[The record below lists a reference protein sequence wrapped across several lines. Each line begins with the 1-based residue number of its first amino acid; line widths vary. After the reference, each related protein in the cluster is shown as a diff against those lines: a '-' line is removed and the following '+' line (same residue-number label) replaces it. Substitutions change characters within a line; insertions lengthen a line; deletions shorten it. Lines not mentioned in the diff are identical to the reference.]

1 MSSVLRQV
9 ANNLQGPTKFLQVS
23 GPQYFD
29 SVLDRN
35 MLFPFTYSNGVLD
48 LAFIDNFEVDMITG
62 PDAPQAPNYDSTS
75 VGPLVKN
82 MGGLG
87 MVRTLG
93 PNLVTYITEW
103 MASGNELD
111 DPLPVDAGS
120 LKVHIPA
127 AVLRVQSALD
137 TQLDMD
143 KTWTVTTNPPSSSE
157 YVNGD
162 VTNDYRVTWIFKTPL
177 TVTFTS
183 GGVAQYL
190 SFYTVFSKD
199 TA

>member
-23 GPQYFD
+23 GPQYD
-29 SVLDRN
+29 DTSLNRN

-48 LAFIDNFEVDMITG
+48 LAFIDSFEADMVTN
-62 PDAPQAPNYDSTS
+62 PTAPNFDSTS
-75 VGPLVKN
+75 PGPFVKN

-87 MVRTLG
+87 LVRALG
-93 PNLVTYITEW
+93 PNLVTYITAW
-103 MASGNELD
+103 MAAGDELD
-111 DPLPVDAGS
+111 SPLPVDAGS

-127 AVLRVQSALD
+127 AVIRVQSALD

-143 KTWTVTTNPPSSSE
+143 KTWAVTANPPSSTE

-162 VTNDYRVTWIFKTPL
+162 VTNDYRVTWVFKTPL